1 MWQIRPNV
9 FPKGLLKTVAVL
21 LLPSSGF
28 KVAPWSFPPRGRGK
42 WTGKKAAGEEEKMKG
57 TDSVGEGTRHE
68 KEAGAPCA
76 EGCTSVPLMPS
87 TASYCCPPETS
98 A

>member
-1 MWQIRPNV
+1 MWRIRPNV

-21 LLPSSGF
+21 LLPSSGC

-57 TDSVGEGTRHE
+57 TDSVGEGTGMKRRRE
-68 KEAGAPCA
+68 
-76 EGCTSVPLMPS
+76 
-87 TASYCCPPETS
+87 PPVLKDALLS
-98 A
+98 P